1 MYVVKIKTE
10 KGAHVSFEKTI
21 ERASKTLGLWVGD
34 GNVWGGLISAQLL
47 PVVAGEV
54 SMADCEAGGV
64 NKGELAAG
72 VIPAGV
78 YDLSLPQRWLDQFRG
93 DDYHAYHAI
102 RWGVVWLY
110 AAGDPFGGPFALTKD
125 AADILAKT
133 NN

>member
-1 MYVVKIKTE
+1 MYLVKIKTE

-21 ERASKTLGLWVGD
+21 DRAAKTLVLWVGD

-64 NKGELAAG
+64 SKGELAVG
-72 VIPAGV
+72 LVPAGV
-78 YDLSLPQRWLDQFRG
+78 YDLSLPQNWLDQFRG
-93 DDYHAYHAI
+93 DDYHTI